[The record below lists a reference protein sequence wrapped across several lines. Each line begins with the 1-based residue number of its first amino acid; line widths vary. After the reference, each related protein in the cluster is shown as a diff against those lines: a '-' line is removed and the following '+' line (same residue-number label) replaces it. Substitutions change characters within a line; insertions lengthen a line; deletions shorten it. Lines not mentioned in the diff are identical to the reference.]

1 MPSDHISRTRLVASI
16 RDLDRRRALISRLA
30 LDEIDVEI
38 LTLRH
43 IKFKP
48 FGYIADTV
56 GLSVSQVGRR
66 YKRALE
72 ALADAAKRE

>member
-1 MPSDHISRTRLVASI
+1 MSSDHIDRTHVVARI
-16 RDLDRRRALISRLA
+16 RDLDRRRQLIARCA

-48 FGYIADTV
+48 FGYIADVV

>member
-1 MPSDHISRTRLVASI
+1 MSDHIDRTHIINAVRSLEQ
-16 RDLDRRRALISRLA
+16 RRELISQCA

-38 LTLRH
+38 LTLWH
-43 IKFKP
+43 IKFKS

-66 YKRALE
+66 YKRALR
-72 ALADAAKRE
+72 ALVDLI

>member
-1 MPSDHISRTRLVASI
+1 MTDHIDRTHIINAVRSLEQ
-16 RDLDRRRALISRLA
+16 RRELISRCA

-43 IKFKP
+43 IKFKS
-48 FGYIADTV
+48 FGYIADMV

-66 YKRALE
+66 YKRALR
-72 ALADAAKRE
+72 ALTDLIE

>member
-1 MPSDHISRTRLVASI
+1 MSDHIDRTHLVASI
-16 RDLDRRRALISRLA
+16 HDMESRRQLIARCA
-30 LDEIDVEI
+30 LDELDIEI

-48 FGYIADTV
+48 FGYIADMV

-66 YKRALE
+66 YKRALA
-72 ALADAAKRE
+72 ALAEAAKK

>member
-1 MPSDHISRTRLVASI
+1 MSDHIDRTHLVASI
-16 RDLDRRRALISRLA
+16 RDMERRRTLISRCA
-30 LDEIDVEI
+30 LDEIDIEI

-43 IKFKP
+43 VKFKP

-66 YKRALE
+66 YKRALL
-72 ALADAAKRE
+72 ALAEAARE

>member
-1 MPSDHISRTRLVASI
+1 MSDHIDRTHLVASI
-16 RDLDRRRALISRLA
+16 RDLERRRTLISRCA
-30 LDEIDVEI
+30 LDEIDIEI

-43 IKFKP
+43 VKFKP

-66 YKRALE
+66 YKRALL
-72 ALADAAKRE
+72 ALAEAARE

>member
-1 MPSDHISRTRLVASI
+1 MSDHIDRTHIINAVRSLEQ
-16 RDLDRRRALISRLA
+16 RRELIARCA
-30 LDEIDVEI
+30 LDDIDVEI

-43 IKFKP
+43 IKLKT

-66 YKRALE
+66 YKRALL
-72 ALADAAKRE
+72 ALTDLIE

>member
-1 MPSDHISRTRLVASI
+1 MSSDHIERTHLVTKI
-16 RDLDRRRALISRLA
+16 RDMEHRRTLIARLA
-30 LDEIDVEI
+30 LDEIDIEI

-43 IKFKP
+43 VKFKP

-66 YKRALE
+66 YKRALQ
-72 ALADAAKRE
+72 ALADAARE

>member
-1 MPSDHISRTRLVASI
+1 MEHRRT
-16 RDLDRRRALISRLA
+16 LISRLA
-30 LDEIDVEI
+30 LDEIDIEI

-43 IKFKP
+43 VRFKP

-66 YKRALE
+66 YKRALV
-72 ALADAAKRE
+72 ALAEAAKSNL